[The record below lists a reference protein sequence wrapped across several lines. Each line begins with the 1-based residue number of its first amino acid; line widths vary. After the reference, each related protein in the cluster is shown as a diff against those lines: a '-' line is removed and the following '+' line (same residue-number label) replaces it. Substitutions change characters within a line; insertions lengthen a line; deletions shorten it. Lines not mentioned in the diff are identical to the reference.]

1 MFCCF
6 FSFFTQKVLV
16 VSKKVVS
23 LQSDLR
29 GGGEERGRWN
39 GSVVQLV
46 RIHACHA
53 WGREFESRPDRQQK
67 RKEVSILSKPLLF
80 LCFSSCKKY
89 DYLLLV
95 AV

>member
-29 GGGEERGRWN
+29 GGGEEEDRM
-39 GSVVQLV
+39 V
-46 RIHACHA
+46 R
-53 WGREFESRPDRQQK
+53 
-67 RKEVSILSKPLLF
+67 
-80 LCFSSCKKY
+80 
-89 DYLLLV
+89 
-95 AV
+95 

>member
-29 GGGEERGRWN
+29 GEIKREEDRM
-39 GSVVQLV
+39 V
-46 RIHACHA
+46 R
-53 WGREFESRPDRQQK
+53 
-67 RKEVSILSKPLLF
+67 
-80 LCFSSCKKY
+80 
-89 DYLLLV
+89 
-95 AV
+95 

>member
-29 GGGEERGRWN
+29 GGEVKREEDRM
-39 GSVVQLV
+39 V
-46 RIHACHA
+46 R
-53 WGREFESRPDRQQK
+53 
-67 RKEVSILSKPLLF
+67 
-80 LCFSSCKKY
+80 
-89 DYLLLV
+89 
-95 AV
+95 